1 MATIIEQ
8 EPLYDILP
16 VGQQVMFSVSNG
28 TIVANQLEV
37 KFVADV
43 HISNTPIDLNTST
56 DLIATLKTTPN
67 NKGIGIFDLRPILE
81 SYVSPDYLG
90 WTDGTNGSE
99 YKGTQYSNN
108 NPNSIHLIDKFARS
122 ENGFRYFAIRFSV
135 DYIDATTLQPVLDAD
150 EEDSAGFR
158 FFNGVIQYDDT
169 LNVFDNDYGY
179 DITNFYF
186 AASFPTPNSKSFLT
200 NAPTTQYAQLTD
212 YGTLSFFNLSALN
225 ISGQYMEFTFKNRS
239 GSTLGTEEVTQN
251 TANGGALPITSTTS
265 NQLIYIGA
273 YPANLD
279 NWSTVWDTH
288 KANVAYYEVV
298 AMNDSGLNVSKTY
311 TINIICPANS
321 SNQKGFEGIRLTW
334 LNQWGAWD
342 YYTFNMKSIKSLTT
356 NKSTYTQQGGTW
368 NSDTFRINGYKGG
381 EKNFRVNSIEKIKMN
396 TDFVTEDEGVWFE
409 ELINSPEVYVLN
421 GFETDGTYSALNTYV
436 EPVRLTTSSYTRK
449 TIANDKLMQYTFE
462 IEKSK
467 MKRTQ
472 SV

>member
-16 VGQQVMFSVSNG
+16 VGQQVMFSVSNN
-28 TIVANQLEV
+28 TIVANQLQV
-37 KFVADV
+37 KFVAEI
-43 HISNTPIDLNTST
+43 HISNTPIVLSTST

-67 NKGIGIFDLRPILE
+67 NKGVGIFDLRPILE

-90 WTDGTNGSE
+90 WTDGSNGSE
-99 YKGTQYSNN
+99 YKGTQFSGNN
-108 NPNSIHLIDKFARS
+108 ANAIHLIDKYARS
-122 ENGFRYFAIRFSV
+122 ENGLRYFAIRFSV
-135 DYIDATTLQPVLDAD
+135 DYIDVTTLQPVLGAD
-150 EEDSAGFR
+150 IRDSEGVR

-169 LNVFDNDYGY
+169 LNVFNNDYGY

-186 AASFPTPNSKSFLT
+186 TGTTKSFLT

-212 YGTLSFFNLSALN
+212 YGTLPFFNLTSLD
-225 ISGQYMEFTFKNRS
+225 IVDVIFTFKDS
-239 GSTLGTEEVTQN
+239 AGSTLGSETVIQN
-251 TANGGALPITSTTS
+251 TANGGALPITSDTS
-265 NQLIYIGA
+265 NQLLYLGA
-273 YPANLD
+273 FPANLD

-288 KANVAYYEVV
+288 KANVAYYTV
-298 AMNDSGLNVSKTY
+298 AAFDSTVGHGGRISEFY

-342 YYTFNMKSIKSLTT
+342 YYTFNMKSVKSLTT
-356 NKSTYTQQGGTW
+356 NKATYTQQSGTW

-381 EKNFRVNSIEKIKMN
+381 EKNFRVNSTEKIKMN
-396 TDFVTEDEGVWFE
+396 TDFVDEATGVWFE

-421 GFETDGTYSALNTYV
+421 GFQADGGFSALNTYV

-462 IEKSK
+462 VEKSK

>member
-16 VGQQVMFSVSNG
+16 VGQQVMFSVSNN
-28 TIVANQLEV
+28 TIVANQLQV
-37 KFVADV
+37 KFVAEV
-43 HISNTPIDLNTST
+43 HISNTPINLSTST
-56 DLIATLKTTPN
+56 DLAATLKTTPN
-67 NKGIGIFDLRPILE
+67 NKGVGIFDLRPILE

-90 WTDGTNGSE
+90 WTDGSNGSE
-99 YKGTQYSNN
+99 YKGTQFSDN
-108 NPNSIHLIDKFARS
+108 NPNAIHLIDKYARS
-122 ENGFRYFAIRFSV
+122 ENGFRYFAIQFKV
-135 DYIDATTLQPVLDAD
+135 DYIDATTLQPVLNADAENSD
-150 EEDSAGFR
+150 GFR

-169 LNVFDNDYGY
+169 LNVFNNNYGY
-179 DITNFYF
+179 DITDFYF
-186 AASFPTPNSKSFLT
+186 TANTKSFLT

-212 YGTLSFFNLSALN
+212 YGTLSFFNLSNLDVYD
-225 ISGQYMEFTFKNRS
+225 ITFSFKDS
-239 GSTLGTEEVTQN
+239 AGSTLGSETIIQN
-251 TANGGALPITSTTS
+251 TANGGAVTFTDTS
-265 NQLIYIGA
+265 NQLLYLGA

-288 KANVAYYEVV
+288 KANVASYTIV
-298 AMNDSGLNVSKTY
+298 AHNTTGGHAGQISQTY

-342 YYTFNMKSIKSLTT
+342 YYTFNMKSVKSLTT
-356 NKSTYTQQGGTW
+356 NRATYTQQSGTW

-381 EKNFRVNSIEKIKMN
+381 EKNFRVNSTEKIKMN
-396 TDFVTEDEGVWFE
+396 TDFVNEEEGVWFE

-421 GFETDGTYSALNTYV
+421 GFKADGGFSALNTYV

-462 IEKSK
+462 VEKSK

>member
-28 TIVANQLEV
+28 TIVANQLQV
-37 KFVADV
+37 KFVAEV
-43 HISNTPIDLNTST
+43 HISNTPINPNTST

-90 WTDGTNGSE
+90 WTDGSNGSE
-99 YKGTQYSNN
+99 YKGTQFSDN
-108 NPNSIHLIDKFARS
+108 NPNAIHLIDKYARS
-122 ENGFRYFAIRFSV
+122 ENGFRYFAVRFSV
-135 DYIDATTLQPVLDAD
+135 DYIDATSLQPVLGADA
-150 EEDSAGFR
+150 EDTLGFR

-179 DITNFYF
+179 DITDFYF
-186 AASFPTPNSKSFLT
+186 TGTSKSFLT
-200 NAPTTQYAQLTD
+200 NAPTTQNAQLTD
-212 YGTLSFFNLSALN
+212 YGTLSFFNLSSLDVVDV
-225 ISGQYMEFTFKNRS
+225 IFTFLDSS
-239 GSTLGTEEVTQN
+239 GSTLGSETVIQN
-251 TANGGALPITSTTS
+251 TANGGAVTFTDTS
-265 NQLIYIGA
+265 NQLLYLGA

-288 KANVAYYEVV
+288 KANVSSYTIAVF
-298 AMNDSGLNVSKTY
+298 DSTGGHGGRISQVY

-342 YYTFNMKSIKSLTT
+342 YYTFNMKSVKSLTT
-356 NKSTYTQQGGTW
+356 NKSTYTQQSGTW

-381 EKNFRVNSIEKIKMN
+381 EKNFRVNSTEKIKMN
-396 TDFVTEDEGVWFE
+396 TDFVDEATGVWFE

-421 GFETDGTYSALNTYV
+421 GFQTDGGFSALNTYV

-462 IEKSK
+462 VEKSK